1 LQQVAVAEVL
11 HDVLNPAEHGLGA
24 AHPCRLAED
33 DGTHGRMFGQIVH
46 NVAQV
51 RCERGSPLSRRI
63 GAGRNPSV
71 PVGELRDGQQV
82 ARLGASCELRA
93 EFGQRVRGGGCLRGD
108 GCQQIVGGFRK
119 QVVDAGFFGLSC
131 DQGGKAG
138 RDVVKRLGNQP
149 ANSGRYSVQVFG

>member
-1 LQQVAVAEVL
+1 
-11 HDVLNPAEHGLGA
+11 
-24 AHPCRLAED
+24 
-33 DGTHGRMFGQIVH
+33 M
-46 NVAQV
+46 
-51 RCERGSPLSRRI
+51 
-63 GAGRNPSV
+63 

-149 ANSGRYSVQVFG
+149 ANSGRYSVQVFGAACLRERFSEFALRLGRLEASALCL